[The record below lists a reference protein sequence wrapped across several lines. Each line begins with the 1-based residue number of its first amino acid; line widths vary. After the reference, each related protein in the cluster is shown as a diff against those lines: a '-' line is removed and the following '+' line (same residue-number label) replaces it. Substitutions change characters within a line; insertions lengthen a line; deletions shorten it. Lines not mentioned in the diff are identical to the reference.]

1 MRPRGEPRFNTE
13 ADVTIQLLRK
23 KAYQPGTVVDVSS
36 TGFRLL
42 VNEAVAVDE
51 PLRITVGNHHLLAI
65 VRYCVPVKGVY
76 SVGVERIDEWLP
88 EADATPSGTAQN
100 PDDSPA
106 IGRPQIKGHL
116 GFLRTLALREQFSR
130 HSPAKGPHR
139 LLLVAIAASIVLGL
153 LVVLFLR

>member
-1 MRPRGEPRFNTE
+1 MRPRCEPRFKTE
-13 ADVTIQLLRK
+13 TDVTIQLLRK
-23 KAYQPGTVVDVSS
+23 KAYQLGTVVDVSG

-42 VNEAVAVDE
+42 VKEAVAVDE
-51 PLRITVGNHHLLAI
+51 PLRIAVGDHHLLAI
-65 VRYCVPVKGVY
+65 VRYCVPVKDVY

-88 EADATPSGTAQN
+88 EADATPSGTT
-100 PDDSPA
+100 DSRA

-130 HSPAKGPHR
+130 HSPTKSPRR
-139 LLLVAIAASIVLGL
+139 LVLVGIAASIALGL